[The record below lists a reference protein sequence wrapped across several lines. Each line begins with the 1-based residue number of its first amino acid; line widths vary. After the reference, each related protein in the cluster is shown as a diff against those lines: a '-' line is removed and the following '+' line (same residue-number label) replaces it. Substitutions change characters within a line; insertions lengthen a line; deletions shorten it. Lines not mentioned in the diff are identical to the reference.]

1 MRSGALGLIAG
12 LISGLAL
19 AIGDFSDFL
28 IVLLLGAIGLLVGKV
43 VDGEVDLTRYLGG
56 DRRREPR

>member
-1 MRSGALGLIAG
+1 MRSGALGLITG
-12 LISGLAL
+12 LLSGLAL